1 MFPSTGASCADFT
14 LEMDAETTIILEV
27 DVENTR
33 RLVMKK
39 PVILVVAALALL
51 ASLPAFSQA
60 AAYPKD
66 AYIKSVRIEK
76 IWTHQL
82 GYKVQF
88 FTSKSRIADIYVP
101 TTWFNKGINSKA
113 DIVFGNTAEF
123 PYFTIV
129 WIEGKFDHITLY
141 VQQDY
146 RDRTWG
152 ELGAAG
158 DLTSL
163 FNVEDVPKEF

>member
-1 MFPSTGASCADFT
+1 MFLSNCASCADFT
-14 LEMDAETTIILEV
+14 LEMGAETTIILEV
-27 DVENTR
+27 DVEKIR

-39 PVILVVAALALL
+39 AVLFSAAVLLLL

-60 AAYPKD
+60 QSYPKD
-66 AYIKSVRIEK
+66 AYIKTVHIEK

-82 GYKVQF
+82 GYKLQF
-88 FTSKSRIADIYVP
+88 FSSKSHVSDIYVP
-101 TTWFNKGINSKA
+101 STWFNKGVDSKA
-113 DIVFGNTAEF
+113 EIVFGNTAEY

-129 WIEGKFDHITLY
+129 WVDGKFDHITLY

-146 RDRTWG
+146 RDLTWG
-152 ELGAAG
+152 ELSGAG
-158 DLTSL
+158 DLTSQ